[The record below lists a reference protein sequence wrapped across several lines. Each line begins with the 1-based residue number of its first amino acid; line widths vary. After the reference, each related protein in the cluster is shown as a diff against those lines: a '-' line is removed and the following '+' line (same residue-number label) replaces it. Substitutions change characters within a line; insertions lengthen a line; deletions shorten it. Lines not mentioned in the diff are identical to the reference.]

1 MCRSVQLCVIIFV
14 FMCFVEP
21 ANKSDYREVVKRSR
35 TMYNLREPKRGH
47 ERDRPSYRGFRGVD
61 IDPHFLLWYTHDEL
75 TKVTGEGPHVCK
87 VHVLMVL
94 LIYSRVP
101 CISSPLHVFL
111 MVYIVYWSIHWS
123 IY

>member
-1 MCRSVQLCVIIFV
+1 MQLCVIIFV

-21 ANKSDYREVVKRSR
+21 ANKSDYREVVERSR

-61 IDPHFLLWYTHDEL
+61 SDPHFLLWYTHDEL

>member
-1 MCRSVQLCVIIFV
+1 MQLCVIIFV

-21 ANKSDYREVVKRSR
+21 ANKSDYREVVERSR

-61 IDPHFLLWYTHDEL
+61 SDPHFLLWYTHDEL

-123 IY
+123 VHWSIY